1 MTLRSHAYWALTV
14 IFTAAALG
22 IIGFTVS
29 PVIAHTVEKGD
40 VMIIHPWVEPSGGGD
55 TFAHP
60 TISNE
65 GDRPLVLLRIETS
78 AAEKVDILRN
88 GKAISN
94 LLIKG
99 GDIIAFDSPEAQIK
113 LTKLTEPLIEGTHFP
128 ARLVFT
134 RNVNVDLEMVVGQDT
149 MMPELSS
156 SDHDEDHE
164 HNEGDQH

>member
-1 MTLRSHAYWALTV
+1 MTIQLKKYWMIV
-14 IFTAAALG
+14 AALVLG
-22 IIGFTVS
+22 LLAIGGTFGAVVADS
-29 PVIAHTVEKGD
+29 VVKGD
-40 VMIIHPWVEPSGGGD
+40 IMIIHPWVEPSSGGD

-60 TISNE
+60 MIANE

-88 GKAISN
+88 GKAVSK

-113 LTKLTEPLIEGTHFP
+113 LTKLTQPLVEGARFS

-134 RNVNVDLEMVVGQDT
+134 RDVNGDPENVYLDLEMVVGQDT
-149 MMPELSS
+149 LDYKEM
-156 SDHDEDHE
+156 
-164 HNEGDQH
+164 